1 MKRGCR
7 PVRRT
12 TKVVNATTSIRPV
25 TPELA
30 KQHMAAD
37 VDARAG
43 VLIDI
48 SHQIH
53 ETPEL
58 CFEEHAAHDLLCDT
72 LEAAGLDVERSAFG
86 LDTAFVARAGRSGP
100 EVAVIC
106 EYDALPEI
114 GHACGHNVI
123 AAAGL
128 GAGLA
133 AASMADKLGGRV
145 SVIGTPAEEG
155 GGGKCYLL
163 ERGAFDGISAAMMVH
178 PANHE
183 LTGMSAIAVEQI
195 EATYTGQSAH
205 AAASPH
211 MGRNALDGAV
221 LGYMNVAALRQHIRP
236 DERIHGIFTRSGD
249 KPNIV
254 PHEAAAEWYVR
265 SPKLDSL
272 AELRA
277 RVVACL
283 EAGAAAA
290 GVEIECQCKA
300 PIYADMIDNRVLLDF
315 YTRNAAAAGRI
326 AVEPR
331 SASAVVG
338 STDMGN
344 VSYAVPSIHPII
356 KVAPDH
362 VAIHTPEFARHAR
375 SNSGD
380 QAVLDGAKIMAMT
393 VADLWLDPDALNRA
407 ADELALSLQ

>member
-1 MKRGCR
+1 M
-7 PVRRT
+7 
-12 TKVVNATTSIRPV
+12 
-25 TPELA
+25 TPDLA
-30 KQHMAAD
+30 KHQMAAN
-37 VDARAG
+37 VDALASR
-43 VLIDI
+43 LIEV

-58 CFEEHAAHDLLCDT
+58 CFEEHAAHDLLCSV
-72 LEAAGLDVERSAFG
+72 LEGAGLDVERSAYG
-86 LDTAFVARAGRSGP
+86 LDTAFAARAGSAGP
-100 EVAVIC
+100 QVAVIC

-133 AASMADKLGGRV
+133 AASLADELGGRV
-145 SVIGTPAEEG
+145 SIIGTPAEEG

-163 ERGAFDGISAAMMVH
+163 ERGAFENISAAMMVH

-183 LTGMSAIAVEQI
+183 LTGMNAIAVEQI
-195 EATYTGQSAH
+195 EATYVGQSAH

-211 MGRNALDGAV
+211 KGRNALDGAV

-236 DERIHGIFTRSGD
+236 DERIHGIFTRAGD

-254 PHEAAAEWYVR
+254 PRDAAAEWYVR

-290 GVEIECQCKA
+290 GVDVECRCKA
-300 PIYADMIDNRVLLDF
+300 PIYADMINNRVVLDF
-315 YTRNAAAAGRI
+315 YTRNAAAAGRFSG
-326 AVEPR
+326 EPQ
-331 SASAVVG
+331 STSAVVG

-344 VSYAVPSIHPII
+344 VSYAVPSIHPMI

-362 VAIHTPEFARHAR
+362 VPIHTPEFAEYAR
-375 SNSGD
+375 SESGD
-380 QAVLDGAKIMAMT
+380 QAVLDGAKVMAMT
-393 VADLWLDPDALNRA
+393 IADLWLDPDALDQA
-407 ADELALSLQ
+407 SEELALRLQ

>member
-1 MKRGCR
+1 MSYD
-7 PVRRT
+7 RT
-12 TKVVNATTSIRPV
+12 SSIRPV
-25 TPELA
+25 TPDLA
-30 KQHMAAD
+30 KHQIAAN
-37 VDARAG
+37 VDALASR
-43 VLIDI
+43 LIEV

-58 CFEEHAAHDLLCDT
+58 CFEEHAAHDLLCSV
-72 LEAAGLDVERSAFG
+72 LEGAGLDVERSAYG
-86 LDTAFVARAGRSGP
+86 VDTAFVARAGSAGP
-100 EVAVIC
+100 QVAVIC

-133 AASMADKLGGRV
+133 AASLADELGGRV
-145 SVIGTPAEEG
+145 SIIGTPAEEG

-163 ERGAFDGISAAMMVH
+163 ERGAFENISAAMMVH

-183 LTGMSAIAVEQI
+183 LTGMNAIAVEQI
-195 EATYTGQSAH
+195 EATYIGQSAH

-211 MGRNALDGAV
+211 KGRNALDGAV

-236 DERIHGIFTRSGD
+236 DERIHGIFTRAGD

-254 PHEAAAEWYVR
+254 PRDAAAEWYVR

-272 AELRA
+272 AKLRA

-290 GVEIECQCKA
+290 GVDVECRCKA
-300 PIYADMIDNRVLLDF
+300 PIYADMIDNRVVLDF
-315 YTRNAAAAGRI
+315 YTRNAAAAGR
-326 AVEPR
+326 VSGEPQ

-344 VSYAVPSIHPII
+344 VSYAVPSIHPMI

-362 VAIHTPEFARHAR
+362 VPIHTPEFAEYAR
-375 SNSGD
+375 SESGD
-380 QAVLDGAKIMAMT
+380 QAVLDGAKVMAMT
-393 VADLWLDPDALNRA
+393 VADLWLDPDALDRA
-407 ADELALSLQ
+407 SEELALRLQ

>member
-1 MKRGCR
+1 M
-7 PVRRT
+7 
-12 TKVVNATTSIRPV
+12 TSDR
-25 TPELA
+25 A
-30 KQHMAAD
+30 KQQMASV
-37 VDARAG
+37 VDAHTARL
-43 VLIDI
+43 VDV
-48 SHQIH
+48 SHRIH
-53 ETPEL
+53 EVPEL
-58 CFEEHAAHDLLCDT
+58 CFEEHAAHDLLCSA
-72 LEAAGLDVERSAFG
+72 LEEAGLDVERSAFG
-86 LDTAFVARAGRSGP
+86 LETAFVARAGSTGP

-133 AASMADKLGGRV
+133 AASLAEDLRGRV
-145 SVIGTPAEEG
+145 RIVGTPAEEG

-163 ERGAFDGISAAMMVH
+163 ERGAFDGVSAAMMIH

-183 LTGMSAIAVEQI
+183 LTRMNAIAVEQI
-195 EATYTGQSAH
+195 EAAYTGQSAH

-211 MGRNALDGAV
+211 KGRNALDGAV

-254 PHEAAAEWYVR
+254 PHDAAAEWYVR
-265 SPKLDSL
+265 SPELDSL

-277 RVVACL
+277 RVVGCL

-290 GVEIECQCKA
+290 GVEIDCRRKA
-300 PIYADMIDNRVLLDF
+300 PIYADMIDNQVMLNF
-315 YTRNAAAAGRI
+315 YIGNAASAGRI
-326 AVEPR
+326 AREPQG
-331 SASAVVG
+331 AAVVG

-356 KVAPDH
+356 KVAPEH

-375 SNSGD
+375 SESGD
-380 QAVLDGAKIMAMT
+380 QAVLDGAKMLAMT
-393 VADLWLDPDALNRA
+393 VADLWMDPDALERA
-407 ADELALSLQ
+407 ADELASSLQ